1 MTRHANNT
9 ADRRPTSVDTN
20 ATAATHTADRVQTP
34 MTAAKAM
41 ITTSLSVNGCRR
53 LSRRTPYA
61 RVIEA
66 MPMIHEP
73 VPLGPRAYRS
83 KLRSSGPIVALLPPG
98 LLGVVSLLL
107 LRGHTSLVRGIAGFL
122 TAILAAPGLL
132 VAGAPLR
139 SGRSVY
145 LGAVVGSALMWMIV
159 GAIAARRA
167 TRMPAAS
174 WRDYWSEYIWLAAGV
189 WLGVVLALGA
199 VDLIFGRAL
208 F

>member
-1 MTRHANNT
+1 
-9 ADRRPTSVDTN
+9 
-20 ATAATHTADRVQTP
+20 
-34 MTAAKAM
+34 
-41 ITTSLSVNGCRR
+41 
-53 LSRRTPYA
+53 
-61 RVIEA
+61 
-66 MPMIHEP
+66 MIHQP
-73 VPLGPRAYRS
+73 VPMGPRAYRS
-83 KLRSSGPIVALLPPG
+83 KLRGSGPFVALLPPG
-98 LLGVVSLLL
+98 ILGVFSLLL
-107 LRGHTSLVRGIAGFL
+107 LRGHTSLARGVAGFL

-145 LGAVVGSALMWMIV
+145 LGAVVGSAVLWMIV

-174 WRDYWSEYIWLAAGV
+174 WRDYWREYVWLAAGV

-199 VDLIFGRAL
+199 VNLIFGRAL